1 MKKSSF
7 VSFRD
12 VELGDG
18 FWHDRYDLNK
28 RVSVKNV
35 RERFEETGRFD
46 ALRFNFLKTGRRPH
60 VFFDSDAAKW
70 MEAVA
75 YLYEKDPVGTADDIA
90 LCEELIDC
98 MERAQRPGGYL
109 NSTHQQITPET
120 IFMNRN
126 DHELYCAGHLIEAAV
141 AYHRATG
148 RDRFLRIMERYC
160 DCIGRAFITEKTAA
174 FTTPGHE
181 EIELALIKL
190 YRHTGERKYLEMA
203 RFFLENRAKAENEK
217 HAPDGNPKY
226 FQDDADIYNLKEANG
241 HCVRALYLYCG
252 IADLAAETGDGRL
265 TENLRSVFSDIT
277 LRKMYIT
284 GGVGST
290 YRGESFT
297 VPYDLP
303 NFTAYTESCAAIA
316 MVLFAVRMR
325 ELDTD
330 ARYGHAVERV
340 LYNAALSSTSLDGKA
355 FFYENPLEI
364 ALEDYGRETAVR
376 EKSREHL
383 PITERLEVFG
393 CSCCPPNINRF
404 FAEVGSFI
412 CLCEDG
418 HLTVEQYIPATVAS
432 GFGTLVIGGDYAGE
446 GRVTLSS
453 ADYTAGTLAVRIPEW
468 CRKLDAVSDGSA
480 VTPEIRDGYAYFEV
494 TGAFRIELDFGIE
507 PVFIAADPRV
517 RADAGRMAL
526 TRGPVVYCLEGV
538 DNGERLN
545 RISVDPADIAR
556 AAVGEGEFCGLP
568 VITMPAYR
576 DEPCRTQPGRLY
588 YPVGLAG
595 RSAISARFIPYFA
608 FANRGAS
615 DMQVWVRRAD

>member
-217 HAPDGNPKY
+217 HPPDGNPKY

-316 MVLFAVRMR
+316 MVLFAVVADLG
-325 ELDTD
+325 EVALGVLVHIPF
-330 ARYGHAVERV
+330 ACFFGHM
-340 LYNAALSSTSLDGKA
+340 DG
-355 FFYENPLEI
+355 
-364 ALEDYGRETAVR
+364 
-376 EKSREHL
+376 
-383 PITERLEVFG
+383 
-393 CSCCPPNINRF
+393 
-404 FAEVGSFI
+404 
-412 CLCEDG
+412 
-418 HLTVEQYIPATVAS
+418 
-432 GFGTLVIGGDYAGE
+432 
-446 GRVTLSS
+446 
-453 ADYTAGTLAVRIPEW
+453 
-468 CRKLDAVSDGSA
+468 
-480 VTPEIRDGYAYFEV
+480 
-494 TGAFRIELDFGIE
+494 
-507 PVFIAADPRV
+507 
-517 RADAGRMAL
+517 
-526 TRGPVVYCLEGV
+526 
-538 DNGERLN
+538 
-545 RISVDPADIAR
+545 
-556 AAVGEGEFCGLP
+556 
-568 VITMPAYR
+568 
-576 DEPCRTQPGRLY
+576 
-588 YPVGLAG
+588 
-595 RSAISARFIPYFA
+595 
-608 FANRGAS
+608 
-615 DMQVWVRRAD
+615 

>member
-217 HAPDGNPKY
+217 HPPDGNPKY

-330 ARYGHAVERV
+330 ARPLTDQRV
-340 LYNAALSSTSLDGKA
+340 YRDRFGKLIAAHI
-355 FFYENPLEI
+355 Y
-364 ALEDYGRETAVR
+364 
-376 EKSREHL
+376 
-383 PITERLEVFG
+383 
-393 CSCCPPNINRF
+393 
-404 FAEVGSFI
+404 
-412 CLCEDG
+412 CEDG
-418 HLTVEQYIPATVAS
+418 CDRHRWVKPQCPVK
-432 GFGTLVIGGDYAGE
+432 GGE
-446 GRVTLSS
+446 GV
-453 ADYTAGTLAVRIPEW
+453 
-468 CRKLDAVSDGSA
+468 LDA
-480 VTPEIRDGYAYFEV
+480 P
-494 TGAFRIELDFGIE
+494 LHFGHE
-507 PVFIAADPRV
+507 CNY
-517 RADAGRMAL
+517 
-526 TRGPVVYCLEGV
+526 T
-538 DNGERLN
+538 DNGEAERTNHFNTALKL
-545 RISVDPADIAR
+545 R
-556 AAVGEGEFCGLP
+556 AETETVF
-568 VITMPAYR
+568 
-576 DEPCRTQPGRLY
+576 
-588 YPVGLAG
+588 
-595 RSAISARFIPYFA
+595 
-608 FANRGAS
+608 
-615 DMQVWVRRAD
+615 

>member
-190 YRHTGERKYLEMA
+190 
-203 RFFLENRAKAENEK
+203 
-217 HAPDGNPKY
+217 
-226 FQDDADIYNLKEANG
+226 
-241 HCVRALYLYCG
+241 
-252 IADLAAETGDGRL
+252 
-265 TENLRSVFSDIT
+265 
-277 LRKMYIT
+277 
-284 GGVGST
+284 
-290 YRGESFT
+290 
-297 VPYDLP
+297 
-303 NFTAYTESCAAIA
+303 
-316 MVLFAVRMR
+316 
-325 ELDTD
+325 
-330 ARYGHAVERV
+330 
-340 LYNAALSSTSLDGKA
+340 
-355 FFYENPLEI
+355 
-364 ALEDYGRETAVR
+364 
-376 EKSREHL
+376 
-383 PITERLEVFG
+383 
-393 CSCCPPNINRF
+393 
-404 FAEVGSFI
+404 
-412 CLCEDG
+412 
-418 HLTVEQYIPATVAS
+418 
-432 GFGTLVIGGDYAGE
+432 
-446 GRVTLSS
+446 
-453 ADYTAGTLAVRIPEW
+453 
-468 CRKLDAVSDGSA
+468 
-480 VTPEIRDGYAYFEV
+480 
-494 TGAFRIELDFGIE
+494 
-507 PVFIAADPRV
+507 
-517 RADAGRMAL
+517 
-526 TRGPVVYCLEGV
+526 
-538 DNGERLN
+538 
-545 RISVDPADIAR
+545 
-556 AAVGEGEFCGLP
+556 
-568 VITMPAYR
+568 
-576 DEPCRTQPGRLY
+576 
-588 YPVGLAG
+588 
-595 RSAISARFIPYFA
+595 
-608 FANRGAS
+608 
-615 DMQVWVRRAD
+615 